1 MKNTYYDVVIDV
13 LMIMKDIQEDYN
25 LRYDWYNDYN
35 PLEIRYLMSLAKL
48 TTDEKEYK
56 EIMQEIKKTIERWVM
71 NSMKFKKMKVYEAKY
86 NNEMFGDRLY
96 KVRRSKGIERS
107 DLGIQIAV
115 KINPAQR
122 IEAFENNRIQPR
134 LDELV
139 MLSNVLEVSL
149 DYLIKG
155 QQ

>member
-1 MKNTYYDVVIDV
+1 M
-13 LMIMKDIQEDYN
+13 
-25 LRYDWYNDYN
+25 
-35 PLEIRYLMSLAKL
+35 
-48 TTDEKEYK
+48 
-56 EIMQEIKKTIERWVM
+56 
-71 NSMKFKKMKVYEAKY
+71 KY